1 MPDLPRFSSRALE
14 ATKHPLVVLLAATI
28 LGSAIV
34 PFVNARIAKQSR
46 ENELKL
52 NRTMEALRSSATT
65 ERQINELQTEFMLF
79 SKNDLWGN
87 VQARREVQ
95 SRLSALYED
104 FNRDAWWW
112 YWQLLHEVRLL
123 RLVDEDSIREM
134 RSGIEEY
141 SANLQQTTREAG
153 PLWSLLNGRPV
164 EAKVRQD
171 TLESVTARLERLR
184 QARQELVRRMIAP
197 LMR

>member
-1 MPDLPRFSSRALE
+1 MSDRPNSGSRAME

-34 PFVNARIAKQSR
+34 PFVNARIARQSR

-52 NRTMEALRSSATT
+52 SRATEALRSSATT
-65 ERQINELQTEFMLF
+65 ERLINELQTEFMLF
-79 SKNDLWGN
+79 AKNDLWDN

-95 SRLSALYED
+95 SRLSTLYGD

-123 RLVDEDSIREM
+123 RLVDEASVREM
-134 RSGIEEY
+134 RSGIDEY

-153 PLWSLLNGRPV
+153 PLWSFLNGRPV
-164 EAKVRQD
+164 NAKVRRD
-171 TLESVTARLERLR
+171 TVESVTVRLEALR
-184 QARQELVRRMIAP
+184 QKRQELVRRMLAP